1 MGFSGWMLRSGI
13 ARLGVLSIAAVFAL
27 MDGALAQDAS
37 STNSAKPRRER
48 RKSLAEMFDQ
58 YDADKDGRVT
68 AEELQN
74 PGMML
79 MLDLDRNGF
88 VTRRE
93 VSESVTSLGVE
104 RRWARPEKS
113 VGGAKGS
120 DVKGEALAE
129 SLRPASSI
137 SVGVGRRVPS
147 IRVKSVDGRELDLG
161 SKPKGLGRVIAVTS
175 SSCPV
180 SRKFA
185 PGLGRLEAAWA
196 AKGVEFAFVGALP
209 VDSAA
214 SLKELAS
221 EARWKGAVIRDGD
234 EAVGA
239 ALGLRTT
246 AEVLVVDAA
255 GTLVYRGAVSDQYGV
270 GYARAEARQR
280 PLEEALEALEQ
291 GLRPTLAA
299 TTAPGCVLERK
310 ATGVPMLGGSEAGK
324 LTYHG
329 RISRLIQ
336 THCGGCHF
344 DGGVGP
350 FSLETY
356 EAVVGHAG
364 MIRKQVEKGQMPP
377 WFSAPVPGEVHGK
390 WANDRTMPEEDRK
403 DLLAWLA
410 GDRAEG
416 SSADAPLPIRR
427 ASEWAI
433 GKPDAVYALPNPVK
447 IPAEGVM
454 AYEYA
459 FVETDQ
465 AQERWIRA
473 MEIRPTVAAAV
484 HHVLVWVVPPGGKKG
499 RGEATADE
507 ISGFFAAYVP
517 GNAHRVF
524 PEGFGKSLPAGATLK
539 FQIHYTPFGKATND
553 QMRIAFRFSKEK
565 PRHQVQ
571 VVGIANPGIRIPAGA
586 PNHEEWAALPVP
598 REARILSFL
607 PHMHVRGKAFRYEV
621 MTPGGESQV
630 VLDVPRYDFNWQ
642 LSYQL
647 AEPLRVE
654 RGSRLRAT
662 AWFDNSAGNPANPD
676 PTRNVRWGNQTF
688 EEMLIGY
695 LEYYLPGEG

>member
-1 MGFSGWMLRSGI
+1 
-13 ARLGVLSIAAVFAL
+13 VLSAVSVLAL
-27 MDGALAQDAS
+27 VLADGVFAQDAG

-104 RRWARPEKS
+104 RRWAKPEKS
-113 VGGAKGS
+113 VGGAKGGE
-120 DVKGEALAE
+120 VKGEALAE
-129 SLRPASSI
+129 SLKQVSPI
-137 SVGVGRRVPS
+137 GVGVGRRVPS

-185 PGLGRLEAAWA
+185 AGLGRMEAAWS
-196 AKGVEFAFVGALP
+196 AKGVEFVYVGALP

-214 SLKELAS
+214 SLKEMAS
-221 EARWKGAVIRDGD
+221 EAGWKGAVIRDGD

-280 PLEEALEALEQ
+280 PLEEALVALEQ
-291 GLRPTLAA
+291 GFKPALTA

-310 ATGVPMLGGSEAGK
+310 ESKVLLTGGSDGAT

-344 DGGVGP
+344 EGGVGP

-356 EAVVGHAG
+356 EAVVGHAA

-377 WFSAPVPGEVHGK
+377 WFSAPLPGEVHGK

-403 DLLAWLA
+403 DLLTWLA
-410 GDRAEG
+410 GARVEG
-416 SSADAPLPIRR
+416 NPADAPLPIRR
-427 ASEWAI
+427 ESEWAI
-433 GKPDAVYALPNPVK
+433 GKPDAVYALPTPVK

-459 FVETDQ
+459 FIDTDQ
-465 AQERWIRA
+465 TEERWIQSL
-473 MEIRPTVAAAV
+473 EIRPTVAAAV

-586 PNHEEWAALPVP
+586 SNHEEWAALPVP

-654 RGSRLRAT
+654 KGSRLRAT
-662 AWFDNSAGNPANPD
+662 AWFDNSSGNPANPD
-676 PTRNVRWGNQTF
+676 PAKNVRWGNQTF

>member
-1 MGFSGWMLRSGI
+1 ML
-13 ARLGVLSIAAVFAL
+13 ADEVF
-27 MDGALAQDAS
+27 AQDAV

-93 VSESVTSLGVE
+93 VSESVTSFGVE
-104 RRWARPEKS
+104 RRWARPERS
-113 VGGAKGS
+113 AGGSKG
-120 DVKGEALAE
+120 GEVEGGALAE
-129 SLRPASSI
+129 SLKPVSPV
-137 SVGVGRRVPS
+137 SVGVGRRLPS
-147 IRVKSVDGRELDLG
+147 VRVKTVDGRELDLG
-161 SKPKGLGRVIAVTS
+161 SKPTGMGRVIAVTS

-185 PGLGRLEAAWA
+185 AGLGRMEAVWA
-196 AKGVEFAFVGALP
+196 AKGVEFCYVGALP
-209 VDSAA
+209 VDSATN
-214 SLKELAS
+214 LKEMAS
-221 EARWKGAVIRDGD
+221 DAGWKGAVIRDGD
-234 EAVGA
+234 EVVGA

-270 GYARAEARQR
+270 GYARADARQK
-280 PLEEALEALEQ
+280 PLEEALVALEQ
-291 GLRPTLAA
+291 GLKPTLAA

-310 ATGVPMLGGSEAGK
+310 ESKGLLTAGSESTK

-344 DGGVGP
+344 EGGVGP

-356 EAVVGHAG
+356 EAVVGHAA

-377 WFSAPVPGEVHGK
+377 WFSAPIPGEVHGK
-390 WANDRTMPEEDRK
+390 WVNDRTLPEEDRK

-416 SSADAPLPIRR
+416 NPAEAPLPIRR
-427 ASEWAI
+427 EGEWAI
-433 GKPDAVYALPNPVK
+433 GKPDAVYALPNAVK
-447 IPAEGVM
+447 IPADGVM

-459 FVETDQ
+459 FVDTDQ
-465 AQERWIRA
+465 ADERWIQA
-473 MEIRPTVAAAV
+473 LEIRPTVAAAV

-553 QMRIAFRFSKEK
+553 QMRIAFRFAKEK
-565 PRHQVQ
+565 PRHQVH

-586 PNHEEWAALPVP
+586 ANHEEWAALPVP

-630 VLDVPRYDFNWQ
+630 VLEVPRYDFNWQ

-647 AEPLRVE
+647 SEPIRLE
-654 RGSRLRAT
+654 KGSRLRAT
-662 AWFDNSAGNPANPD
+662 AWFDNSTGNPANPD
-676 PTRNVRWGNQTF
+676 PKKNVRWGNQTF
-688 EEMLIGY
+688 EEMMIGY

>member
-1 MGFSGWMLRSGI
+1 MAG
-13 ARLGVLSIAAVFAL
+13 LGVLSLVAAWVLA
-27 MDGALAQDAS
+27 DGAFAQDAA

-48 RKSLAEMFDQ
+48 RKSLAEMYDQ

-93 VSESVTSLGVE
+93 ASEAFTSIGVE
-104 RRWARPEKS
+104 RRWAKPEK
-113 VGGAKGS
+113 GAAGVKDGEA
-120 DVKGEALAE
+120 KGEALAE
-129 SLRPASSI
+129 SLKPVSPVG
-137 SVGVGRRVPS
+137 VGVGRRVPS
-147 IRVKSVDGRELDLG
+147 VRVKAVDGRKVDLG

-196 AKGVEFAFVGALP
+196 GKGVEFVYVGALP

-221 EARWKGAVIRDGD
+221 EAGWKGAVIRDAD

-239 ALGLRTT
+239 ELGLRTT

-280 PLEEALEALEQ
+280 PLEAALAALEQ
-291 GLRPTLAA
+291 GLKPTLAA

-310 ATGVPMLGGSEAGK
+310 ESRVPLLGLGEKAK
-324 LTYHG
+324 VTYHG
-329 RISRLIQ
+329 RVSRLIQ
-336 THCGGCHF
+336 THCGECHF

-377 WFSAPVPGEVHGK
+377 WFSAPLPGEVHGK
-390 WANDRTMPEEDRK
+390 WANDRTMPEEDRR

-416 SSADAPLPIRR
+416 KAAEAPLPIRR
-427 ASEWAI
+427 ETEWAI

-454 AYEYA
+454 AYEYS
-459 FVETDQ
+459 FIDTDQ
-465 AQERWIRA
+465 TEERWIQSL
-473 MEIRPTVAAAV
+473 EIRPTVAAAV

-517 GNAHRVF
+517 GNSHRVF
-524 PEGFGKSLPAGATLK
+524 PEGFGKALPAGATLK

-553 QMRIAFRFSKEK
+553 QTRIAFRFSKEK
-565 PRHQVQ
+565 PQHAVH

-586 PNHEEWAALPVP
+586 SNHEEWAALPVP

-630 VLDVPRYDFNWQ
+630 VLDVPRFDFNWQ
-642 LSYQL
+642 LVYQW
-647 AEPLRVE
+647 AEPLRIE

-676 PTRNVRWGNQTF
+676 PAKNVRWGNQTF
-688 EEMLIGY
+688 EEMMIGY